1 MLARRKLKRITAGE
15 IMIMVLLG
23 LFSISCL
30 YPFVYFIACSFNT
43 ATDTMRGGLMLWPRE
58 FTLDNY
64 KAAFNNKEIF
74 QAFKIS
80 VIITVVGSLSTV
92 ILDALAAYALT
103 VKKLPF
109 RNGITM
115 FMYASTIFSGGV
127 VPTFILYRN
136 LGLLNNIMIYF
147 LPGFYGFFTIV
158 MMRTFMEQ
166 LPISLSEAAEID
178 GANEIR
184 VFFSVILPLSMPL
197 IATQLLFIA
206 VRLWNE
212 WHIGAFYVSDA
223 KLIPAATFLQ
233 KLLKE
238 ADMTSNIEALKAQ
251 GIYVDDQ
258 MVVQTVT
265 PDSLRMTFV
274 VIIVTPIL
282 LVYPFLQKYFVK
294 GVMVGAVKS

>member
-1 MLARRKLKRITAGE
+1 MLARRKLKRITTGE
-15 IMIMVLLG
+15 IIIMVLLAI
-23 LFSISCL
+23 FSISCL
-30 YPFVYFIACSFNT
+30 YPFVYFIACSFNS
-43 ATDTMRGGLMLWPRE
+43 AADTIRGGFIIWPRE

-64 KAAFNNKEIF
+64 RAAFNSKEIF

-103 VKKLPF
+103 FKQLPF
-109 RNGITM
+109 RNAITM
-115 FMYASTIFSGGV
+115 FIYASTIFSGGV
-127 VPTFILYRN
+127 VPTFILYKN
-136 LGLLNNIMIYF
+136 LGLFKNIMIYF
-147 LPGFYGFFTIV
+147 LPGFYSFFTIV

-166 LPISLSEAAEID
+166 LPVSLSEAAEID
-178 GANEIR
+178 GANEIK

-212 WHIGAFYVSDA
+212 WHIGAFYVSNS

-238 ADMTSNIEALKAQ
+238 ADMASNIEALKAQ
-251 GIYVDDQ
+251 GIDVDDET
-258 MVVQTVT
+258 VVKTVT

-294 GVMVGAVKS
+294 GVMIGAVKS

>member
-1 MLARRKLKRITAGE
+1 
-15 IMIMVLLG
+15 
-23 LFSISCL
+23 
-30 YPFVYFIACSFNT
+30 
-43 ATDTMRGGLMLWPRE
+43 
-58 FTLDNY
+58 
-64 KAAFNNKEIF
+64 
-74 QAFKIS
+74 
-80 VIITVVGSLSTV
+80 LSTV
-92 ILDALAAYALT
+92 VLDALAAYALT

-115 FMYASTIFSGGV
+115 FIYASTIFSGGV

-147 LPGFYGFFTIV
+147 LPGFYSFFTIV

-212 WHIGAFYVSDA
+212 WHIGAFYVSDS

>member
-1 MLARRKLKRITAGE
+1 MLARRKLNRVTTGE
-15 IMIMVLLG
+15 IIVMILLAI
-23 LFSISCL
+23 FSISCL
-30 YPFVYFIACSFNT
+30 YPFVYFIACSLNT
-43 ATDTMRGGLMLWPRE
+43 ATDTMKGGLMLWPRD

-64 KAAFNNKEIF
+64 RAAFNNKDIF

-92 ILDALAAYALT
+92 VLDALAAYALT

-115 FMYASTIFSGGV
+115 FIYASTIFSGGV

-147 LPGFYGFFTIV
+147 LPGFYSFFTIV

-212 WHIGAFYVSDA
+212 WHIGAFYVSDS

>member
-1 MLARRKLKRITAGE
+1 MLARRKLKSATAGE
-15 IMIMVLLG
+15 IIIMVLLAV
-23 LFSISCL
+23 FSISCI
-30 YPFVYFIACSFNT
+30 YPFIYFIACSFNS
-43 ATDTMRGGLMLWPRE
+43 ASDTIRGGFIIWPRE

-64 KAAFNNKEIF
+64 RAAFNNKQIF

-80 VIITVVGSLSTV
+80 IIITVVGSISTV
-92 ILDALAAYALT
+92 ILNGLAAYALT
-103 VKKLPF
+103 FKEMPF
-109 RNGITM
+109 RNAITM
-115 FMYASTIFSGGV
+115 FKYASTIFSGGV

-147 LPGFYGFFTIV
+147 LPGFYSFFTIV

-166 LPISLSEAAEID
+166 LPPSLSEAAEID
-178 GANEIR
+178 GANELRI
-184 VFFSVILPLSMPL
+184 FFSVILPLSMPL

-206 VRLWNE
+206 VGLWNE
-212 WHIGAFYVSDA
+212 WHIGAFYVSDTR
-223 KLIPAATFLQ
+223 LIPAATFLQ

-238 ADMTSNIEALKAQ
+238 ADITSNIEALRAQ
-251 GIYVDDQ
+251 GFDVDDQ